1 MKTNLNLILLGG
13 DHAGFLLKEELIAFL
28 LEKGYEVKD
37 FGPWSDSVVDY
48 PDFVHPLCHA
58 IEAGEARLGVL
69 ICGSGIGV
77 SIAANRH
84 KGIRAALVHNTELAE
99 VTRRHND
106 ANVLCLG
113 ARFTTA
119 YHGKMILETFL
130 NAPFDGGIHI
140 PRLEK
145 LTC

>member
-1 MKTNLNLILLGG
+1 MPKKIIAIGG
-13 DHAGFLLKEELIAFL
+13 DHAGFSHKLELSPFL
-28 LEKGYEVKD
+28 VEKGYEVKD
-37 FGPWSDSVVDY
+37 FGPHSDVVVDY
-48 PDFVHPLCHA
+48 PDFVHPLCQA
-58 IEAGEARLGVL
+58 IESGEADFGVL

-84 KGIRAALVHNTELAE
+84 KGIRAALVHHTELAE

-113 ARFTTA
+113 ARFTTV
-119 YHGKMILETFL
+119 YHSKMILETFL